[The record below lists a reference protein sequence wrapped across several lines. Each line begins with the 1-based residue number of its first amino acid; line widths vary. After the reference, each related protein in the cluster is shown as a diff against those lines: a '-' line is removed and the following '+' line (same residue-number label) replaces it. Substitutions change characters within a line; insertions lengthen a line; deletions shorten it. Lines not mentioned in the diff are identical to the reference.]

1 MTGSS
6 DAVAALAIGG
16 LQLGWESVAAGVLVG
31 LSMGLTGGG
40 GAIFAVPMLVYWI
53 GVGPRAAVGVS
64 LLTVALTAVVGVVE
78 RLRHG
83 HVEIRTGL
91 LLAVAGMLTAPLG
104 TWLGGL
110 IPGPV
115 LLVSFAV
122 LMLGIAHVMWHKASV
137 PAVRQMPSDLQP
149 GCSETARGPAC
160 SRDPEGKL
168 RLTSRCARLLALVG
182 LVVGLLSGLFGVG
195 GGFLIVPSLVTFA
208 MMDLSMAVGTSLLVI
223 TLVGGSGVASEILS
237 GREIPLDVT
246 LGFLTGSIP
255 GLFAGSFIG
264 RQLPGPLV
272 ARIFSVTIV
281 CVAAFVILKTVAGW

>member
-1 MTGSS
+1 MFAAS
-6 DAVAALAIGG
+6 DAAAMIG
-16 LQLGWESVAAGVLVG
+16 LLPTWESVAAGVLVG

-53 GVGPRAAVGVS
+53 GVSPRGAVGVS
-64 LLTVALTAVVGVVE
+64 LLTVAITAIVGVVE

-91 LLAVAGMLTAPLG
+91 LLAVAGVLTAPVG
-104 TWLGGL
+104 TWLGAL
-110 IPGPV
+110 IPGTV

-122 LMLGIAHVMWHKASV
+122 LMLGIAHVMWHKAGI
-137 PAVRQMPSDLQP
+137 PAVRQTPCDTTPSCDD
-149 GCSETARGPAC
+149 SARGPAC

-168 RLTSRCARLLALVG
+168 RLTSRCARVLFFVG
-182 LVVGLLSGLFGVG
+182 LTVGLLSGLFGVG

-223 TLVGGSGVASEILS
+223 TLVGGSGVASEVIS

-246 LGFLTGSIP
+246 FGFLMGSVP
-255 GLFAGSFIG
+255 ALFAGSSLG
-264 RQLPGPLV
+264 RRLPGPLV
-272 ARIFSVTIV
+272 ARIFSITIV

>member
-1 MTGSS
+1 MM
-6 DAVAALAIGG
+6 G
-16 LQLGWESVAAGVLVG
+16 LIAEAGVSPFLTWESVAAGVLVG

-64 LLTVALTAVVGVVE
+64 LLTVAITAIVGVVE

-104 TWLGGL
+104 TWLGSM
-110 IPGPV
+110 IPGSV
-115 LLVSFAV
+115 LLVAFAI
-122 LMLGIAHVMWHKASV
+122 LMLGIAHLMWHKAGV
-137 PAVRQMPSDLQP
+137 PAVRQVPSDTLP
-149 GCSETARGPAC
+149 GCDESRGPAC
-160 SRDPEGKL
+160 RRDPEGKL
-168 RLTSRCARLLALVG
+168 RLTSRCARVLAVVG
-182 LVVGLLSGLFGVG
+182 LLVGLLSGLFGVG

-208 MMDLSMAVGTSLLVI
+208 MMDLSVAVGTSLLVI
-223 TLVGGSGVASEILS
+223 TLVGGSGVASELIS
-237 GREIPLDVT
+237 GREIPLGIT
-246 LGFLTGSIP
+246 LGFLAGSIP

-264 RQLPGPLV
+264 RRMPGSLV

-281 CVAAFVILKTVAGW
+281 CVAAFVILKTLAGW